1 MRSKCVL
8 NKNTNSDPRTQTHKF
23 IKKKKTKLKME
34 MDPLPPLIDLN
45 DDDNDAPRFFDRYSS
60 SPSSTTSSSSST
72 SLNNVVPSST
82 TTKRLDYMLQF
93 LDHKL
98 STETATTTS
107 LPEFIAKGGASA
119 IFNPP
124 SCSILHPDRPP
135 SLDLRPHPLRE
146 TQINRFLRTIASTDS
161 HLSCGSENGTVR
173 VVRNFD
179 LKLRIR
185 T

>member
-1 MRSKCVL
+1 
-8 NKNTNSDPRTQTHKF
+8 
-23 IKKKKTKLKME
+23 

-60 SPSSTTSSSSST
+60 SPPSITSST
-72 SLNNVVPSST
+72 SAPTSLNDVVPSST

-93 LDHKL
+93 LDRKL
-98 STETATTTS
+98 STKTTTATS

-124 SCSILHPDRPP
+124 SRSVLHPDRPP
-135 SLDLRPHPLRE
+135 SLDLRPYPLHE
-146 TQINRFLRTIASTDS
+146 TQINYFLRTIASTDS
-161 HLSCGSENGTVR
+161 HLSCGSENGTIR

-185 T
+185 TQQLGLNDLVLFTITLA

>member
-1 MRSKCVL
+1 
-8 NKNTNSDPRTQTHKF
+8 
-23 IKKKKTKLKME
+23 ME

-72 SLNNVVPSST
+72 SVPTSLNNVVPSST

-93 LDHKL
+93 LDRKL
-98 STETATTTS
+98 LTETATTTS
-107 LPEFIAKGGASA
+107 LPEFITKGGASA

>member
-1 MRSKCVL
+1 
-8 NKNTNSDPRTQTHKF
+8 
-23 IKKKKTKLKME
+23 ME
-34 MDPLPPLIDLN
+34 MDPLSPLIDLN
-45 DDDNDAPRFFDRYSS
+45 DDDDAPRFFDRYSS
-60 SPSSTTSSSSST
+60 SHPPPPPPLST
-72 SLNNVVPSST
+72 SLNSVVPSST

-93 LDHKL
+93 LDRKL
-98 STETATTTS
+98 STKTATTTS

-146 TQINRFLRTIASTDS
+146 TQINRFLQTIASTDS
-161 HLSCGSENGTVR
+161 HLSCGSENGTVW

-185 T
+185 TQQLGLNDLVLLTITLA

>member
-1 MRSKCVL
+1 
-8 NKNTNSDPRTQTHKF
+8 
-23 IKKKKTKLKME
+23 ME
-34 MDPLPPLIDLN
+34 MDPLSPLIDLN
-45 DDDNDAPRFFDRYSS
+45 DDDDAPRFFDRYSS

-72 SLNNVVPSST
+72 SVPTSLNSVVPSST

-93 LDHKL
+93 LDRKL

-124 SCSILHPDRPP
+124 SCSILHPDRSP
-135 SLDLRPHPLRE
+135 SLDLWPHSLHE

-185 T
+185 TQQLGLNDLVLLTITLA